1 MAYQYS
7 EQLNIVSK
15 DRYKENLAIANLEQC
30 PYQLPEG
37 IWSSDVKTW
46 PNVTDLVTIS
56 LNTYG
61 ILPPKAATVC
71 YGRRPQHS

>member
-15 DRYKENLAIANLEQC
+15 DRYKEKLAIANLEQC

-46 PNVTDLVTIS
+46 PNVEYPDIYDYLI
-56 LNTYG
+56 NTPG
-61 ILPPKAATVC
+61 TFNSIL
-71 YGRRPQHS
+71 R

>member
-15 DRYKENLAIANLEQC
+15 DRYKKKLAIANLEQC
-30 PYQLPEG
+30 PNQLPEG

-61 ILPPKAATVC
+61 ILPPKAATVYC
-71 YGRRPQHS
+71 GRRPQNS

>member
-71 YGRRPQHS
+71 CGQRP

>member
-15 DRYKENLAIANLEQC
+15 DRYKEKLAIANLEQC

-46 PNVTDLVTIS
+46 PNVEYPDIYDYLI
-56 LNTYG
+56 NTPG
-61 ILPPKAATVC
+61 KFNIILK
-71 YGRRPQHS
+71 